1 MKVNKIYT
9 KETGETPRNEHYLN
23 SISIKSVDGAYLKW
37 LEDMVE
43 NRYEPTILKWIKK
56 MFAHAE
62 AKQWFETYW
71 SIDVHGTFSEPDYR
85 KNVKEISYYPLA
97 KETLKLMSERKDII
111 LIMSTS
117 SYPEEIDIYMKQLK
131 EDGIIFN
138 YENENP
144 EISSDKGSFGYYEK
158 KYYFNVFFDDKSG
171 FNPERDWKF
180 LYEYFSTT
188 KYRPEPT
195 WDMKYKEEYHK
206 E

>member
-1 MKVNKIYT
+1 MKAAEIYI
-9 KETGETPRNEHYLN
+9 KETGKNPANSETVIEGV
-23 SISIKSVDGAYLKW
+23 SIDYLKW
-37 LEDMVE
+37 LESIVE
-43 NRYEPTILKWIKK
+43 TRYEPTILKWIKK

-71 SIDVHGTFSEPDYR
+71 AIDVHGTFSVPDYR
-85 KNVKEISYYPLA
+85 KSVKEIEYYPYA
-97 KETLKLMSERKDII
+97 KETLQLMSQRRDII

-117 SYPEEIDIYMKQLK
+117 SYPEEIEIYMEQLK
-131 EDGIIFN
+131 KDGIVFN

-144 EISSDKGSFGYYEK
+144 EISSDKGSFGYYKK
-158 KYYFNVFFDDKSG
+158 KYYFNVFFEDKSG

-188 KYRPEPT
+188 KYVPDDT

-206 E
+206 D